1 MIPVAI
7 ISKRVI
13 GSSCLVFGFLMSLL
27 YCATYYLPIYFQAVK
42 GVSPMLSGIYLLPS
56 ILSQL
61 IAAVIS
67 GVLGKW

>member
-27 YCATYYLPIYFQAVK
+27 YCAPIYFQAVK
-42 GVSPMLSGIYLLPS
+42 GVSPMLSGVYLLPS